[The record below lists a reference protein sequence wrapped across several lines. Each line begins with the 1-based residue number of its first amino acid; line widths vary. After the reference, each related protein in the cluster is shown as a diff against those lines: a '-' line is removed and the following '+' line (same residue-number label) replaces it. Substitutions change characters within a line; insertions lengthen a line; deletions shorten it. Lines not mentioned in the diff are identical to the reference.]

1 MVARTRLPERTIKRI
16 EASTGRLATLSVA
29 RMDAELSWFR
39 ELPADQRSWVM
50 LVAQTGIASLVQWLR
65 SPDEVLRLT
74 SEVFRSAPREL
85 ARSVTL
91 QQTVELVQ
99 QTIAVAEE
107 QLPQLADDKHQ
118 VLLREEMLL
127 FSREIAFAAARVYAS
142 VAEVRGAWDARLEAL
157 VIEGLVRGS
166 SIIDE
171 PASQLAALG
180 WRSTG
185 PITAV
190 VGAMPD
196 RPSQAVLAE
205 LHRAARRAGF
215 DAMAAVHGDR
225 LVVVLGGIGDPVEAA
240 QAILANFGDGPVVAG
255 PIAADVGSAS
265 AVTQAALSAVRAAP
279 GWPGAP
285 RPVSADAMLPERALA
300 GDASAREQLRSLI
313 YQPLVGAGDVLLK
326 TLTMYFACGSSLE
339 ATARG
344 LFVHAN
350 TVRYRLRRV
359 GEVCGESPTDPRGA
373 FTLQIALAL
382 GRLDAG
388 SA

>member
-1 MVARTRLPERTIKRI
+1 MRTRLPERTIRRI
-16 EASTGRLATLSVA
+16 EQSTGRLATLSVA

-39 ELPADQRSWVM
+39 ALPADQRSWVM

-65 SPDEVLRLT
+65 NPDEVLRLT
-74 SEVFRSAPREL
+74 GEVFRSAPREL

-107 QLPQLADDKHQ
+107 QLPQLADDDDQ
-118 VLLREEMLL
+118 ALLREEMLL

-166 SIIDE
+166 SIVDE
-171 PASQLAALG
+171 PVSQLAALG

-205 LHRAARRAGF
+205 LHRTARRAGF

-225 LVVVLGGIGDPVEAA
+225 LVVVLGGVGDPVEAA
-240 QAILANFGDGPVVAG
+240 
-255 PIAADVGSAS
+255 
-265 AVTQAALSAVRAAP
+265 T
-279 GWPGAP
+279 
-285 RPVSADAMLPERALA
+285 DA
-300 GDASAREQLRSLI
+300 
-313 YQPLVGAGDVLLK
+313 
-326 TLTMYFACGSSLE
+326 
-339 ATARG
+339 
-344 LFVHAN
+344 
-350 TVRYRLRRV
+350 
-359 GEVCGESPTDPRGA
+359 
-373 FTLQIALAL
+373 
-382 GRLDAG
+382 
-388 SA
+388 